1 MSFSMEKP
9 LNNNIVLFDG
19 ICNLCNESVQLII
32 RNDKKEVFSFSPLQ
46 SDFSKRIL
54 KDQKSSDRI
63 PDSIVLIE
71 ENRLFFKSTAALKI
85 AKRMDR
91 PWPLFYLFII
101 IPKPVRDFFYDQIS
115 KHRYRVFGKKD
126 SCMLPSAE
134 INSRFL

>member
-19 ICNLCNESVQLII
+19 ICNLCNASVQLII
-32 RNDKKEVFSFSPLQ
+32 RNDRKKAFSFSPLQ

-71 ENRLFFKSTAALKI
+71 ENRVFFKSTAALKI
-85 AKRMDR
+85 AKKMDR

-101 IPKPVRDFFYDQIS
+101 IPKPIRDFFYDQIA

-126 SCMLPSAE
+126 SCMVPSAE
-134 INSRFL
+134 MNSRFL